1 MCPFVREANF
11 WGVSFCPR
19 GELFILKSWLIRDLM
34 VALENGGNHS
44 PVLTQPIRKELIM
57 SNRNS
62 TFNDLQTTAQNLE
75 NLLTAL
81 SGLGQYHQVPDDMF
95 SLFEKLESEVS
106 DLQLSL
112 GLITHR
118 TDFAFEMGLLR
129 GLPLDAKH
137 KQPEDF
143 IEAH

>member
-1 MCPFVREANF
+1 
-11 WGVSFCPR
+11 
-19 GELFILKSWLIRDLM
+19 M

-81 SGLGQYHQVPDDMF
+81 SGLGQYHQVPDDML

>member
-1 MCPFVREANF
+1 
-11 WGVSFCPR
+11 
-19 GELFILKSWLIRDLM
+19 
-34 VALENGGNHS
+34 
-44 PVLTQPIRKELIM
+44 M

-81 SGLGQYHQVPDDMF
+81 SGLGQYHQVPDDML

-112 GLITHR
+112 GLITNR

-137 KQPEDF
+137 KQPEGS